1 MILPPYAASLGVR
14 AGESGTLTMAFAY
27 DLIGSPGR
35 LHGGALAG
43 LLEIAA
49 LAAVLDSVA
58 PGTRLK
64 PIGVTV
70 TYMREGKPEDTHAR
84 GQILRLGRR
93 VANVRAEAWQSDPGR
108 LIAQAQLA
116 ILLEAPAVEENPP
129 AA

>member
-1 MILPPYAASLGVR
+1 MILPPYAETLGVR
-14 AGESGTLTMAFAY
+14 AGEGGGLTMPFQY
-27 DLIGSPGR
+27 SLIGSPGR

-43 LLEIAA
+43 LLELAA
-49 LAAVLDSVA
+49 LAAVLDAVPA
-58 PGTRLK
+58 GTRAK

-108 LIAQAQLA
+108 LIAEARLS
-116 ILLEAPAVEENPP
+116 ILLEAPAVEESP
-129 AA
+129 ATA

>member
-1 MILPPYAASLGVR
+1 MILPPYAETLGVK
-14 AGESGTLTMAFAY
+14 AGEGGSLTMAFTY

-43 LLEIAA
+43 LLELAA
-49 LAAVLDSVA
+49 LAAVLDTVA
-58 PGTRLK
+58 PGTRAK

-70 TYMREGKPEDTHAR
+70 TYMREGKPEDTHAK
-84 GQILRLGRR
+84 GQVLRLGRR

-116 ILLEAPAVEENPP
+116 ILLEAPAVEDKP
-129 AA
+129 AGA